1 MITQLRSEVND
12 VLTEEW
18 IEISNMLETL
28 KRDDKKRQEEEWWM
42 EISNLH
48 YPLKIWVYQLC
59 RKYIALLNSAEK
71 QPLTEE
77 DLTTTR

>member
-48 YPLKIWVYQLC
+48 YH
-59 RKYIALLNSAEK
+59 
-71 QPLTEE
+71 
-77 DLTTTR
+77 